1 MNTAQ
6 LSSVIEAAWDARDG
20 ISPTTKGESRDAVE
34 TALSQCWSCHGKE
47 TAPKDA
53 SIPLIQGQSAAY
65 LEKQLKD
72 FRAGTRDSQ
81 IMSSMAEA
89 VRRDDIP
96 KASAILAAM
105 QWPKISGAEALP
117 APDAAAAC
125 AACHGAGLLGAQSP
139 EGPAPR
145 LAGQF
150 AEYLDEQMGAFAR
163 GERANAKTMT
173 AMMKAL
179 SAAERLALA
188 KYLAG
193 I

>member
-1 MNTAQ
+1 MKH
-6 LSSVIEAAWDARDG
+6 LLAAIVFLAAPAAARAA
-20 ISPTTKGESRDAVE
+20 DAVE
-34 TALSQCWSCHGKE
+34 AALDQCWSCHGKE
-47 TAPKDA
+47 AAPKDA
-53 SIPLIQGQSAAY
+53 SIPVIQGQSAAY

-96 KASAILAAM
+96 RAAAILAAM
-105 QWPKISGAEALP
+105 PWPKISGAVQAP

-125 AACHGAGLLGAQSP
+125 AGCHGAAMLGGPSP
-139 EGPAPR
+139 EGAAPR
-145 LAGQF
+145 LAGQT
-150 AEYLDEQMGAFAR
+150 AEYLGAEMDAFAR

-179 SAAERLALA
+179 SAQERKALA
-188 KYLAG
+188 GYLAG